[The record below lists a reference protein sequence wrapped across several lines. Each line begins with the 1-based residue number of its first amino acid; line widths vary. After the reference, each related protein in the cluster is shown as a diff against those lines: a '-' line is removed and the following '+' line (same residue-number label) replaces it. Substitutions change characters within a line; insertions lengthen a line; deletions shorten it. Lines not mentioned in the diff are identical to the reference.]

1 MVPEDLDR
9 LDRSIIAALRV
20 DGRRAYSRIADEV
33 GVSESVIRYRVRRL
47 EDAGI
52 LQIVGVADPQR
63 IGFDLMALVGIE
75 VAPGYLAKVSDE
87 IGTLAEASYVV
98 ATAGRFDLFVEVM
111 CRDTAH
117 FTQVL
122 TDKIQTTD
130 GVLATEAFLV
140 LSIQK
145 MTFGWGVGEVAP
157 ARVAPDGAGVSSH
170 RSRGPD

>member
-1 MVPEDLDR
+1 VVPEDLDR
-9 LDRSIIAALRV
+9 LDRGIIAALQV

-52 LQIVGVADPQR
+52 LQIVGVADPLR
-63 IGFDLMALVGIE
+63 IGYDLMALVGVTVTPGRLAE
-75 VAPGYLAKVSDE
+75 VSKQLRRLP
-87 IGTLAEASYVV
+87 EASYVV

-122 TDKIQTTD
+122 TGGIQSTD
-130 GVLATEAFLV
+130 DVTGTETFLV
-140 LSIQK
+140 LGIHK
-145 MTFGWGVGEVAP
+145 MTFGWGVAADGGTPGGVAP
-157 ARVAPDGAGVSSH
+157 AH
-170 RSRGPD
+170 GPG

>member
-9 LDRSIIAALRV
+9 LDRGIIAALQV

-52 LQIVGVADPQR
+52 LQIVGVADPLR
-63 IGFDLMALVGIE
+63 IGYDLMALVGVQVVPGRLAE
-75 VAPGYLAKVSDE
+75 VSERLRHVP
-87 IGTLAEASYVV
+87 EASYVI

-117 FTQVL
+117 FTEVL
-122 TDKIQTTD
+122 TAGIQSTD
-130 GVLATEAFLV
+130 GVTGTETFLV
-140 LSIQK
+140 LGIHK
-145 MTFGWGVGEVAP
+145 MTFGWGVNADRGAPDPAP
-157 ARVAPDGAGVSSH
+157 AAG
-170 RSRGPD
+170 GPG

>member
-9 LDRSIIAALRV
+9 LDRGIIAALQV

-52 LQIVGVADPQR
+52 LQIVGVADPLR
-63 IGFDLMALVGIE
+63 IGYDLMALVGVQ
-75 VAPGYLAKVSDE
+75 VAPGRLVEVAAE
-87 IGTLAEASYVV
+87 LRTLAEASYVV

-117 FTQVL
+117 FTEVL
-122 TDKIQTTD
+122 TAGIQAAD
-130 GVLATEAFLV
+130 GVTGTETFLV
-140 LSIQK
+140 LGIHK
-145 MTFGWGVGEVAP
+145 MTFGWGVGDE
-157 ARVAPDGAGVSSH
+157 GATSDTAGAT
-170 RSRGPD
+170 G

>member
-9 LDRSIIAALRV
+9 LDRGIIAALQV

-52 LQIVGVADPQR
+52 LQIVGVADPLR
-63 IGFDLMALVGIE
+63 IGYDLMALVGVE
-75 VAPGYLAKVSDE
+75 VVPGRLAEVSE
-87 IGTLAEASYVV
+87 RLRRLREASYVV

-117 FTQVL
+117 FTDVL
-122 TDKIQTTD
+122 TGGIQASP
-130 GVLATEAFLV
+130 GVTGTETFLV
-140 LSIQK
+140 LGIHK
-145 MTFGWGVGEVAP
+145 MTFGWSVEA
-157 ARVAPDGAGVSSH
+157 DGAASDAATSAD
-170 RSRGPD
+170 RPA

>member
-1 MVPEDLDR
+1 MIPEDLDG
-9 LDRSIIAALRV
+9 LDRSIIAALQV

-75 VAPGYLAKVSDE
+75 VAPGHLAKVSAAL
-87 IGTLAEASYVV
+87 GTLPEASYVV

-122 TDKIQTTD
+122 TEHIQTTD
-130 GVLATEAFLV
+130 GVTGTEAFLV

-145 MTFGWGVGEVAP
+145 MTFGWGVEDAAP
-157 ARVAPDGAGVSSH
+157 AGRATEVSRVTSP